1 MGTVRP
7 MNWLEGEEL
16 GHGKFGVV
24 HACVPT
30 DAPEGTEPEHAL
42 KRLKPEYLDDEELRK
57 RFAREIE
64 ILASFDHP
72 NLMKVV
78 DHGETDDGA
87 PYLVMPLAS
96 GGSLRDAMADGRADD
111 KDWWVEVFEGVVA
124 GIAHAHDNGIFHRD
138 LKPRNILLF
147 DHGPCVSDFG
157 IAKQLDLDATTLTK
171 SEQELGTLRYMAPE
185 QFASVKDA
193 KKPADV
199 YALGK
204 IFAHLITGITPE
216 PMKVEVHKVPER
228 FRFFVDKCCR
238 NDPASRYPDGAAVSE
253 GFEKSRAGYEIV
265 LPPDERL
272 SELAEEAADA
282 LGTVEEAKA
291 LDELSAHVR
300 ANRDHEKMNTR
311 GIPYLP
317 NELLR
322 AWSAYSPDGFREAM
336 EGYDGHVSVS
346 GGLPFDYC
354 DIVADFYAAV
364 FRFTDD
370 LAVKRLIVDRLI
382 DLGYSHNRFHV
393 HDVVVDLVAPLSDVT
408 DIAIAEESILKQ
420 PKEAAWYAETAL
432 TRPLAAP
439 IADAFRESLKSAD

>member
-1 MGTVRP
+1 M
-7 MNWLEGEEL
+7 GEEL

-24 HACVPT
+24 HTCIHAG
-30 DAPEGTEPEHAL
+30 APPASQPEHAL
-42 KRLKPEYLDDEELRK
+42 KRLKPEYLDDEELRI
-57 RFAREIE
+57 RFGREVE
-64 ILASFDHP
+64 ILASLDHP

-78 DHGETDDGA
+78 DHGEADDGT
-87 PYLVMPLAS
+87 PYLVMPLAP

-111 KDWWVEVFEGVVA
+111 RDWWTREFRGVIEGV
-124 GIAHAHDNGIFHRD
+124 AHAHEHQIFHRD

-171 SEQELGTLRYMAPE
+171 SDQELGTLRYMAPE

-193 KKPADV
+193 GMPADV

-238 NDPASRYPDGAAVSE
+238 DDPESRYRDGGEVLE
-253 GFEKSRAGYEIV
+253 GFWKSTGLHEII

-272 SELAEEAADA
+272 AELAEAAADSFGM
-282 LGTVEEAKA
+282 LDEANA
-291 LDELSAHVR
+291 LDDLNAHVR
-300 ANRDHEKMNTR
+300 ANRDHEKMNR
-311 GIPYLP
+311 DGIPYLP

-322 AWSAYSPDGFREAM
+322 AWSAHNAGGFREAM
-336 EGYDGHVSVS
+336 EGYDAHISES
-346 GGLPFDYC
+346 GTLIFSYC
-354 DIVADFYAAV
+354 DTVADFYEAV
-364 FRFTDD
+364 FRFTED
-370 LAVKRLIVDRLI
+370 LAVKRLILNRLL

-393 HDVVVDLVAPLSDVT
+393 NGVVGNLVASLSDPT
-408 DIAIAEESILKQ
+408 DVAIAEESILGQ
-420 PKEAAWYAETAL
+420 PEASAWYAEPVL
-432 TRPLAAP
+432 NRPLAAP
-439 IADAFRESLKSAD
+439 IANAFRSAQKLAD